1 MSQHILIIDDEE
13 AVCWSLRRALERG
26 GFRVSVASSAE
37 EGLELAGRDKPDAVI
52 LDVRLPGMD
61 GLSALGQLRELTHD
75 APIIVIT
82 AHGNLAT
89 AVRAVEGGAF
99 DYLAK
104 PFDLAQALD
113 AVARALS
120 RRALGATS
128 PESPRAEPPAAGEII
143 GHGQAMQRVFKQ
155 IALVAPRDASVMITG
170 ESGTGK
176 ELVARAIHRHST
188 RRDRPFIPIHVAAL
202 NPNLVE
208 SELFGHV
215 KGAYTGATQGRDGL
229 LALAN
234 GGTAFLDEVADIPL
248 SVQAKLL
255 RLLEFNEVFPVG
267 SSEPQRLNLRILS
280 ATHRELAKEVAEG
293 RFRHDLFFRL
303 NGFQIHLPAL
313 RERGDDILEL
323 AVHFLKSLEPTAL
336 PLPAQSAEYLKARSW
351 PGNVRELRHALEH
364 ASIIARGGP
373 LLPEHFPSPAVAG
386 EPAKPEEQL
395 ATVISLWVQQR
406 IDANDGTEPANL
418 YEEFLNV
425 VEPALLG
432 EVLERLQGNRLAASR
447 WLGLARATVRKLIAK
462 YYPEQAT
469 TQEGED

>member
-1 MSQHILIIDDEE
+1 
-13 AVCWSLRRALERG
+13 
-26 GFRVSVASSAE
+26 
-37 EGLELAGRDKPDAVI
+37 
-52 LDVRLPGMD
+52 
-61 GLSALGQLRELTHD
+61 
-75 APIIVIT
+75 
-82 AHGNLAT
+82 
-89 AVRAVEGGAF
+89 
-99 DYLAK
+99 
-104 PFDLAQALD
+104 
-113 AVARALS
+113 
-120 RRALGATS
+120 
-128 PESPRAEPPAAGEII
+128 
-143 GHGQAMQRVFKQ
+143 
-155 IALVAPRDASVMITG
+155 
-170 ESGTGK
+170 
-176 ELVARAIHRHST
+176 
-188 RRDRPFIPIHVAAL
+188 
-202 NPNLVE
+202 
-208 SELFGHV
+208 
-215 KGAYTGATQGRDGL
+215 
-229 LALAN
+229 
-234 GGTAFLDEVADIPL
+234 
-248 SVQAKLL
+248 
-255 RLLEFNEVFPVG
+255 
-267 SSEPQRLNLRILS
+267 
-280 ATHRELAKEVAEG
+280 
-293 RFRHDLFFRL
+293 
-303 NGFQIHLPAL
+303 LPAL